1 MAQRFMVATAMVRHF
16 RDDPVLPPELLPD
29 GWPGA
34 ALREAYAGYEGELGE
49 LLRRERDRHG

>member
-1 MAQRFMVATAMVRHF
+1 
-16 RDDPVLPPELLPD
+16 VLPPELLPA